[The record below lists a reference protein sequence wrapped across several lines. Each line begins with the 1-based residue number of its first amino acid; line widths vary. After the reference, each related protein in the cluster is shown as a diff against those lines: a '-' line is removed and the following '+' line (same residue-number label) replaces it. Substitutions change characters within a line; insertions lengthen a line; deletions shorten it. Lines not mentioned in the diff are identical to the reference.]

1 LSEEESIKVFAYL
14 SRRISAA
21 LFVLFGS
28 TFILY
33 NLEAIS
39 GDPLADLR
47 TSTSPTAK
55 QQLHDLIR
63 TLHLNIPAPARY
75 FIWLKGVLKV
85 FTGHIDLGVDRQS
98 TSIQTVLTSAIPTTI
113 RLVLAA
119 TIIAIVLGITI
130 GIASALRQ
138 YSRFDYAMILVSFF
152 LYSLPIFWVAVLLK
166 QFLAISFNNFL
177 ANGHIGLGFIV
188 AASLISGFF
197 WAGVISGGRQRVI
210 KVFLTAAIASG
221 ATLCLLSIAKWFTH
235 PRLGII
241 GVFVF
246 GVGIAFVITMV
257 STGLENRRA
266 LNASLTMAVLGTLLY
281 FPVEHILHNHGSI
294 LVIFLFALITL
305 AAATLNGRYW
315 SKIDRGPIVRTS
327 TITAF
332 LIGLVILFD
341 EMMHNWTS
349 YVNTD
354 AVNGRPIA
362 TLGQSNTQLPTG
374 HFWWNVID
382 TATHLFLPTIALT
395 SISFAFYVRYSRG
408 TMLEVL
414 NQDYIRTARAKGLT
428 ERTVIMRHAFRNTL
442 IPLTTIISL
451 DLAGIIGGATITETV
466 FGWTGMGKLFVNAID
481 TFDENLLMAT
491 FLITSILVLMA
502 TLLSDLIYSAL
513 DPRIK
518 IGGN

>member
-1 LSEEESIKVFAYL
+1 MFAYL
-14 SRRISAA
+14 SRRIGAA

-47 TSTSPTAK
+47 TNISPTAK
-55 QQLHDLIR
+55 HQLHDLIR
-63 TLHLNIPAPARY
+63 TLHLNVPAPARY

-98 TSIQTVLTSAIPTTI
+98 TPIPTVLASAIPTTV

-130 GIASALRQ
+130 GITSALRQ
-138 YSRFDYAMILVSFF
+138 YTRFDYAMILVSFF

-188 AASLISGFF
+188 IASLVSGFF
-197 WAGVISGGRQRVI
+197 WAGVISGSRQRVI
-210 KVFLTAAIASG
+210 KIFLIAALSSG
-221 ATLCLLSIAKWFTH
+221 VVLWLLGITKWFTH
-235 PRLGII
+235 PRLGIE

-246 GVGIAFVITMV
+246 GVGIAFAITMV

-266 LNASLTMAVLGTLLY
+266 LNAALTMSVAGAVLY
-281 FPVEHILHNHGSI
+281 FPAEHVLHTHGSLLMI
-294 LVIFLFALITL
+294 LLFAVITFGV
-305 AAATLNGRYW
+305 ATLNGRLW

-327 TITAF
+327 VITSF

-341 EMMHNWTS
+341 EMMHNWI
-349 YVNTD
+349 YYINTD
-354 AVNGRPIA
+354 AVNGRPSA
-362 TLGQSNTQLPTG
+362 TLGQSNTQLPPG

-428 ERTVIMRHAFRNTL
+428 ERTVVMRHAFRNTL
-442 IPLTTIISL
+442 IPLTTVISL

-481 TFDENLLMAT
+481 AFDENLLMAT
-491 FLITSILVLMA
+491 FLITSILVLLA